1 VPVPVLVVVSVADV
15 SVVVSV
21 TLTVPEESA
30 LSEELES
37 TPVIESLI
45 DPTVTVASELDS
57 PLGSIV
63 TDEEPSPVAVIE
75 FVSWMSSPQATAT
88 SSGRAS
94 QSLDVFIDRN
104 SPGRAV
110 VRKQTP

>member
-1 VPVPVLVVVSVADV
+1 MLPVSVPESLPESLESLSDPVPVLEVVSVADV

-21 TLTVPEESA
+21 TLAVPDESA

-63 TDEEPSPVAVIE
+63 IDEEPSPVAVIE
-75 FVSWMSSPQATAT
+75 PS
-88 SSGRAS
+88 
-94 QSLDVFIDRN
+94 
-104 SPGRAV
+104 
-110 VRKQTP
+110 